1 MRLGPPEP
9 HSATIATRR
18 HPVNRPVSGVPLPV
32 SLAPLG
38 FPGCQAWIAPAAGAA
53 LAYSGSA
60 SWAVPIPMNAFVLG
74 VDLYFQGG
82 VLVPGWNPGG
92 FVFTN
97 AGHAVVGNL

>member
-1 MRLGPPEP
+1 
-9 HSATIATRR
+9 
-18 HPVNRPVSGVPLPV
+18 
-32 SLAPLG
+32 
-38 FPGCQAWIAPAAGAA
+38 
-53 LAYSGSA
+53 
-60 SWAVPIPMNAFVLG
+60 MNAFVLG